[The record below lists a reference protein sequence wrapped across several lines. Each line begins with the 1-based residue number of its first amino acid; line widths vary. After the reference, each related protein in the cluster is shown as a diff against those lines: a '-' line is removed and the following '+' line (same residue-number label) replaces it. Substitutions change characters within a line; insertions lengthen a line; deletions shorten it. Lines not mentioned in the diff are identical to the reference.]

1 MTFYELRHFENLER
15 LSRVPVSQ
23 SAAENITGIIIPANV
38 LAIVNPTG
46 IPQPDGILSTDIN
59 YILDPHSSLDHIVFM
74 YDYDAQKAQDG
85 EYYAIDQYDLLE
97 FSASTMSLYTGK
109 VYINNA
115 ITTTGG
121 FQKLLQAFPKVTEN
135 NNWVT
140 YDGYYRNG
148 LPMIAELFRN
158 YEETETEWI
167 KRL

>member
-115 ITTTGG
+115 ITTTG
-121 FQKLLQAFPKVTEN
+121 
-135 NNWVT
+135 
-140 YDGYYRNG
+140 
-148 LPMIAELFRN
+148 
-158 YEETETEWI
+158 
-167 KRL
+167 